1 MGYRV
6 AAMEI
11 EAGTASFAQ
20 ARERGLFPKDPDA
33 RIAWDS
39 GYDDCVCAHRL
50 GHSVEAMVGFEL
62 FAPALVST
70 PALVAAL
77 LDGRWE
83 HKTRPDP
90 RR

>member
-1 MGYRV
+1 
-6 AAMEI
+6 MEI
-11 EAGTASFAQ
+11 AAGTASFTV
-20 ARERGLFPKDPDA
+20 ARERGLFPGDSDA

-50 GHSVEAMVGFEL
+50 GHNVEAMVGFE
-62 FAPALVST
+62 FYAPSLMST

-77 LDGRWE
+77 LDGKWD